1 MHEDFTSITIF
12 NSACTWICCVLCF
25 FHSFLGF
32 SRSSA
37 QTISSNFIIVVTTF
51 VVSAIV
57 SHQHKLD
64 MVHIQNSTLAG
75 GVAIGSCCNLLVGPH
90 GALLIGTISAIISVL
105 GYRYLMVSYICKNV
119 HTLNSEQWT
128 DSFALS
134 VCYCVYHFFFS
145 PSLFFVAKT
154 I

>member
-1 MHEDFTSITIF
+1 M
-12 NSACTWICCVLCF
+12 LCF
-25 FHSFLGF
+25 FRSFFGF

-37 QTISSNFIIVVTTF
+37 QTISSNFIVVTTF

-90 GALLIGTISAIISVL
+90 GALLIGTISAIVSVL
-105 GYRYLMVSYICKNV
+105 GYRYLMVGYIRKNV
-119 HTLNSEQWT
+119 HTMNSGQRVQWLP

-134 VCYCVYHFFFS
+134 VCYCVYYFFFP